1 MNVSEPRSDPAVD
14 AGCPGLQSPEQNLS
28 IVIITRNTKDLL
40 QGLLTSIERDSPLK
54 PFLKKVI
61 VIDNHSTD
69 GTDSMV
75 DKEFPWVILV
85 RNDRNRGFAAAAN
98 MGISRSEGEYILFL
112 NSDTLLIEGEVAAMV
127 QFMEENPGV
136 GICGPQLVYED
147 MNLQRSFAHIPSLL
161 FEIVPRSLL
170 ELLLPAKYS
179 TNPHHK
185 DSESPRPSSLVP
197 RPSASFD
204 VPSLIGA
211 AIIVRRKLLDDL
223 NGFDEQFF
231 FFLEETDVCVRAR
244 ERETRVVFLP
254 HIKVVHLQGRTVRK
268 NWVQGR
274 MQYNIS
280 LYKFI
285 RKHHTAFY
293 YRTFQGI
300 RLAKSF
306 FVPLGLSLVPFLLL
320 HRRTRRTYVYYLS
333 LLLWHLRG
341 CPSDAGLL
349 VSSPG

>member
-1 MNVSEPRSDPAVD
+1 MKVVELRSDPAVD
-14 AGCPGLQSPEQNLS
+14 AGCPGLQNSERNVS

-54 PFLKKVI
+54 PFLEKVI

-75 DKEFPWVILV
+75 HKEFPWVFLV

-127 QFMEENPGV
+127 QFMEENPEV

-170 ELLLPAKYS
+170 EFIFPGKYS
-179 TNPHHK
+179 TKP
-185 DSESPRPSSLVP
+185 PRSSGVAMRHAP
-197 RPSASFD
+197 CAMPSFD

-211 AIIVRRKLLDDL
+211 AIIVRKKLLNDL
-223 NGFDEQFF
+223 GGFDEQFF
-231 FFLEETDVCVRAR
+231 FFLEETDLCVRTR
-244 ERETRVVFLP
+244 ERESRVVFLP

-285 RKHHTAFY
+285 RKHHTALY

-306 FVPLGLSLVPFLLL
+306 FVPLGLSVIPFLLL

-333 LLLWHLRG
+333 LLFWHLRG